1 MRFAAVLFAI
11 CALQDGGNSHWAP
24 LQAKSIS
31 VRLLP
36 QCLPPPPPVDVYGF
50 YVEVVQVLGDGLV
63 ALNGKAIPKTQLIG
77 SLPNIYGADTR
88 QILYVSFEGGEYADL
103 MNVLNLTRS
112 LHASVVL
119 LTPKSR
125 VEFQRE
131 LLRTDC
137 RFQFH

>member
-1 MRFAAVLFAI
+1 M
-11 CALQDGGNSHWAP
+11 
-24 LQAKSIS
+24 
-31 VRLLP
+31 
-36 QCLPPPPPVDVYGF
+36 
-50 YVEVVQVLGDGLV
+50 EVVQVLGDGLV